1 MCQQNQQKNVYNSYK
16 YIYIIFI
23 AKMHIFLV
31 NVLAQLAQNIFII
44 FFDKNNKFKKK
55 IKELIKNN
63 IKSIYNVMLIEFI
76 LKKIINLV

>member
-1 MCQQNQQKNVYNSYK
+1 
-16 YIYIIFI
+16 
-23 AKMHIFLV
+23 MHIFLV